1 MKRYIFIIL
10 ALLTCVATSYADQN
24 EPDGKKNIHFTYDVD
39 FEMNFDNREYYK
51 SAFSES
57 MTIFGARLTPSVGLE
72 AVQSDGTSHRVMIGA
87 DIMKDFGAPP
97 QVKNCIAGRGHFLL
111 FSQQEIRQDTDAPL
125 CRNLSAQDNGG
136 KIFRG
141 ILL

>member
-97 QVKNCIAGRGHFLL
+97 P
-111 FSQQEIRQDTDAPL
+111 SQKLHCWTRSLSTILST
-125 CRNLSAQDNGG
+125 RNST
-136 KIFRG
+136 RHR
-141 ILL
+141 

>member
-1 MKRYIFIIL
+1 MKRLIYIIIL
-10 ALLTCVATSYADQN
+10 LFSVLVLQAQDKRL
-24 EPDGKKNIHFTYDVD
+24 KFTYDVD

-72 AVQSDGTSHRVMIGA
+72 AVQSDGTSHRIMIGA

-97 QVKNCIAGRGHFLL
+97 
-111 FSQQEIRQDTDAPL
+111 SQKLHCWTRSLSTILST
-125 CRNLSAQDNGG
+125 RNST
-136 KIFRG
+136 RHR
-141 ILL
+141 